1 MDSLDKGLH
10 SVRSL
15 RRGSQNRSRHSRDW
29 LEKGAG
35 EWREQSFILWC
46 RADISERR
54 EGRKEDLGEA
64 PWTTAQFQDRF
75 CNATANTQARDFHSG
90 PVVETLHSQCSRHKF
105 DPWSGN

>member
-54 EGRKEDLGEA
+54 EGRKEDLGGSTLDYSTVSRQILQCHCKYSSQGL
-64 PWTTAQFQDRF
+64 PQWS
-75 CNATANTQARDFHSG
+75 SG
-90 PVVETLHSQCSRHKF
+90 
-105 DPWSGN
+105 